1 MSVDGIDPTTKTSR
15 IMIVLPNGHPGTRPL
30 SRRLNRIG
38 VAGWATGILA
48 CLLILSLSHV
58 ALGQPPAKPEDLPH
72 LRQLSIFQPGE
83 PSLLYDDEGLP
94 FAAIVPEYRIFI
106 PLSKIPMTLRQAII
120 AAEDARF
127 YQHGAVDLRGI
138 ARATIKNLMAAEV
151 KEGGSTIT
159 QQLAKTLFLS
169 HERTIERK
177 VKELEL
183 AWEIEQRYS
192 KDQILEMYLNS
203 IYFGHGAYGV
213 EAAAR
218 TYFSK
223 GVTELSLSEA
233 ALLAGL
239 PRAPG
244 RYSPLIHVGRAKAR
258 RQYVLDRM
266 VATGVLKKAQAQRA
280 ARVSIKVRP
289 LFHSK
294 GSAPWFVDYVR
305 QQLDSRLGAVLVRQG
320 DLRIYTTLNLRM
332 QRAALAA
339 IRRGVAAAAGR
350 RGGQAD
356 GQVAPL
362 EGALVALD
370 PRTGEI
376 KAMVGGADYGR
387 SQYNRAVQAKR
398 QPGSAFKPFV
408 YAAAFERGLTPATL
422 IEDAPIEFRIDR
434 GGRVETWS
442 PENVDR
448 QYRGPVTLRMALE
461 ESINVPTVRLIQEIG
476 VDPVID
482 LARRLG
488 VTSELRREYAL
499 ALGVSELSLLELT
512 SGYQP
517 FANRGTLLPPVAVRR
532 VVGPGDIILEEYFP
546 AEQRVLSEELAFLV
560 TSVMEGVVERGTGRA
575 ARRVGRPAAAKTG
588 TSQAAEDLWF
598 IGYTP
603 SLMAAVWLG
612 YDQRRSLGSHETA
625 GKLAGPIWVDFM
637 KQSVGDQPVEA
648 FLPPEGVIQV
658 SVNRRTGEPTV
669 PSDPE
674 AFQEYFI
681 RGQGDVPAE
690 LPASTSPWI
699 SLPAPD
705 MDGEMDRPETSDP

>member
-1 MSVDGIDPTTKTSR
+1 MMLRSND
-15 IMIVLPNGHPGTRPL
+15 HCGTRRIF
-30 SRRLNRIG
+30 RRSKGNGAI
-38 VAGWATGILA
+38 GWATAILTVLVVLVLA
-48 CLLILSLSHV
+48 HPAS
-58 ALGQPPAKPEDLPH
+58 GEPPARPEDLPH
-72 LRQLSIFQPGE
+72 LRQLPIFQPGE
-83 PSLLYDDEGLP
+83 PSLLYDDEGSP
-94 FAAIVPEYRIFI
+94 FSAVVPEYRIFVS
-106 PLSKIPMTLRQAII
+106 LSKIPMTLRQAII

-127 YQHGAVDLRGI
+127 YRHGAVDLRGI
-138 ARATIKNLMAAEV
+138 ARATIKNLMAAQI

-159 QQLAKTLFLS
+159 QQLARTLFLS
-169 HERTIERK
+169 HARTIERK
-177 VKELEL
+177 VRELEL
-183 AWEIEQRYS
+183 AWEIEQHYG

-223 GVTELSLSEA
+223 SVTELSLPET

-244 RYSPLIHVGRAKAR
+244 RYSPLIDAVRAKAR

-280 ARVSIKVRP
+280 GRAPIVVHP
-289 LFHSK
+289 FFQLK

-305 QQLDSRLGAVLVRQG
+305 QQLDARLGAVLVRQG
-320 DLRIYTTLNLRM
+320 GLRIYTTLNLGM

-339 IRRGVAAAAGR
+339 IRRGVAAVAGR
-350 RGGQAD
+350 QARPTN
-356 GQVAPL
+356 GRKAPV

-387 SQYNRAVQAKR
+387 SQYNRAVQARR

-422 IEDAPIEFRIDR
+422 IDDAPIEFTIERN
-434 GGRVETWS
+434 GRMETWS

-476 VDPVID
+476 MDPVID

-488 VTSELRREYAL
+488 ISSELRREYVL
-499 ALGVSELSLLELT
+499 ALGVAEVSLLELT
-512 SGYQP
+512 SAYQP
-517 FANRGTLLPPVAVRR
+517 FAHRGLLSSPVAVRR
-532 VVGPGDIILEEYFP
+532 VVGPGDVVLEEHSP
-546 AEQRVLSEELAFLV
+546 VQQRVLSEELAFLV
-560 TSVMEGVVERGTGRA
+560 TSVMQGVVERGTGKA
-575 ARRVGRPAAAKTG
+575 ARGVGRPAAAKTG
-588 TSQAAEDLWF
+588 TSQDAEDLWF

-603 SLMAAVWLG
+603 GLMAAVWLG
-612 YDQRRSLGSHETA
+612 YDQPRSLGSHETA
-625 GKLAGPIWVDFM
+625 GKLAAPIWVDFM
-637 KQSVGDQPVEA
+637 RQSLREKPVEA
-648 FLPPEGVIQV
+648 FVPPEGVIQV
-658 SVNRRTGEPTV
+658 AVNRRTGEPTD
-669 PSDPE
+669 PTDPE
-674 AFQEYFI
+674 AIQEYFI
-681 RGQGDVPAE
+681 E
-690 LPASTSPWI
+690 TSTSPRV
-699 SLPAPD
+699 SSPAPD
-705 MDGEMDRPETSDP
+705 IGGEMGRPQAGDP